1 MCALVL
7 GLSAL
12 LSQPFNLVKN
22 ALKKDRFRGLF
33 HGLLDLI
40 VDPPV
45 LHALPTARLYL
56 LCFAYH
62 RFHQINDNLIGT
74 FIHLIAQYEKQAK
87 LAADGAVQ
95 KAMTEASAQLQAAGQ
110 VLNLFIDQSIPDV
123 LNSQE
128 ESVFPARTRALS
140 TRVRLQ
146 SL

>member
-1 MCALVL
+1 LV
-7 GLSAL
+7 
-12 LSQPFNLVKN
+12 
-22 ALKKDRFRGLF
+22 
-33 HGLLDLI
+33 

-45 LHALPTARLYL
+45 LHALPTARLYP

-62 RFHQINDNLIGT
+62 RFHQIDDNLIGI

-95 KAMTEASAQLQAAGQ
+95 KAMTEASAHLQAAGQ

-128 ESVFPARTRALS
+128 ESLFPARTRALS